1 MCSCRAAV
9 GRKKKVA
16 EVPDNPVG
24 EPVHT
29 LGVEADRR
37 SVEVAHSLGVVEDNL
52 EADTSAAAVGHTLV
66 TDRRVVEA
74 HILAAVRMRELQL
87 QQQAWQLPLS
97 KLSRPCT
104 NGR

>member
-37 SVEVAHSLGVVEDNL
+37 SVEVAHSPGVVEDNL
-52 EADTSAAAVGHTLV
+52 EADTSAAVVGHTLGGQSLAV
-66 TDRRVVEA
+66 A
-74 HILAAVRMRELQL
+74 GHILAAVRMRELQL
-87 QQQAWQLPLS
+87 QQQVWQLPLS